1 MGKQIKCTMLESPQL
16 RTYIY
21 YFYAYLGYNISM
33 KIKNSYLMKIHDLLK
48 QKQGV
53 VLASDLKQLG
63 IPHIYLS
70 MLEKLGEI
78 QRVSR
83 GVYATSETIV
93 DEMAL
98 FQSRYKAAIF
108 SHETALYLHGLTD
121 RTPLYYS
128 VTLPSGYNAVRVK
141 NDGAKVYFVNRTLYP
156 FGLVNLKS
164 EQGNDLRT
172 FDIERSICD
181 ILRSRN
187 QLDIQFVNETLK
199 RYVRR
204 KDRNI
209 NLLYQYALKF
219 RIEKITRNYIEVLL

>member
-1 MGKQIKCTMLESPQL
+1 
-16 RTYIY
+16 
-21 YFYAYLGYNISM
+21 M
-33 KIKNSYLMKIHDLLK
+33 KIKNSYLMKIRDLLK

-63 IPHIYLS
+63 VPHIYLS

-93 DEMAL
+93 DEMAV

-128 VTLPSGYNAVRVK
+128 VTLPSGYNAAHVK
-141 NDGAKVYFVNRTLYP
+141 NDGVKVYFVNRTLYP
-156 FGLVNLKS
+156 LGLVNIKS
-164 EQGNDLRT
+164 GHGNDLRT
-172 FDIERSICD
+172 FDLERSICD

-187 QLDIQFVNETLK
+187 QMDIQFVNEALK
-199 RYVRR
+199 QYVRR

-209 NLLYQYALKF
+209 TLLYQYAVKF

>member
-1 MGKQIKCTMLESPQL
+1 M
-16 RTYIY
+16 RTYIH
-21 YFYAYLGYNISM
+21 YFYAHLVYNISM
-33 KIKNSYLMKIHDLLK
+33 KIKNSYLMKIRDLLK

-63 IPHIYLS
+63 VPHIYLS

-93 DEMAL
+93 DEMAV

-128 VTLPSGYNAVRVK
+128 VTLPSGYNAAHVK
-141 NDGAKVYFVNRTLYP
+141 NDGVKVYFVNRTLYP
-156 FGLVNLKS
+156 LGLVNIKS
-164 EQGNDLRT
+164 GHGNDLRT
-172 FDIERSICD
+172 FDLERSICD

-187 QLDIQFVNETLK
+187 QMDIQFVNEALK
-199 RYVRR
+199 QYVRR

-209 NLLYQYALKF
+209 TLLYQYAVKF

>member
-1 MGKQIKCTMLESPQL
+1 MLEFPQL
-16 RTYIY
+16 RTHVH
-21 YFYAYLGYNISM
+21 YFHAYLDYNISM
-33 KIKNSYLMKIHDLLK
+33 KIMYYYLMKIRDLLK

-63 IPHIYLS
+63 VPHIYLS

-93 DEMAL
+93 DEMAI
-98 FQSRYKAAIF
+98 FQSRYKASIF

-128 VTLPSGYNAVRVK
+128 VTLPSGYNAARLK
-141 NDGAKVYFVNRTLYP
+141 NDGTKVYFVNRTLYP
-156 FGLVNLKS
+156 LGLVNLKS
-164 EQGNDLRT
+164 EHGNDLRT
-172 FDIERSICD
+172 FDLERSICD

-187 QLDIQFVNETLK
+187 QLDIQFVTEALK
-199 RYVRR
+199 RYVRS